1 MRNCTEPTPSC
12 KERWKK
18 TLASEPIYRACWKAR
33 PAEYWSSMPIRK
45 HKSSIPRLGVFW
57 PYRPIGCPA
66 REIRYQR
73 HFKSNLRKFQRI
85 VSFRNRN
92 GSLPKL
98 QLIVLSAFLCA
109 NVSEVIDGQ
118 GDSIWIIRDITE
130 QERLASERE
139 SARSSRALAE
149 VVAVLAHEI
158 RNPLGSME
166 LFAGLLADATAQMPE
181 TRQWV
186 THLQA
191 GLRTLSSTKQ

>member
-1 MRNCTEPTPSC
+1 MRNFTESTPSC

-18 TLASEPIYRACWKAR
+18 TLASEPIYRACWKAG

-85 VSFRNRN
+85 VSFQNRN

-130 QERLASERE
+130 QERLASER
-139 SARSSRALAE
+139 AQFSRFGGSRRRPGS
-149 VVAVLAHEI
+149 
-158 RNPLGSME
+158 RNPQSTRKHGTICRPARGCHSAN
-166 LFAGLLADATAQMPE
+166 AGDSP
-181 TRQWV
+181 V
-186 THLQA
+186 GH
-191 GLRTLSSTKQ
+191 SSASWA